1 MDYYLSC
8 GNNILLLTNNNK
20 LLERRE
26 RARMELEKKLAKTI
40 EEKGI
45 SVRSIATRTGID
57 EQILYRCLRAEQR
70 LKADEFLAICK
81 VIEVEPRNYVNE

>member
-1 MDYYLSC
+1 
-8 GNNILLLTNNNK
+8 
-20 LLERRE
+20 
-26 RARMELEKKLAKTI
+26 MEIEKKLAQVI

-45 SVRSIATRTGID
+45 SVRSIATRAGID

-81 VIEVEPRNYVNE
+81 VIEVNPQDYLNE